1 MTRRFWCFEKTS
13 SLPPG
18 RQGARENKIK
28 TDQTSA
34 LAGIHTGLTSFA
46 LQLRSVFVGVLA
58 SWRFNA
64 LRICRQSAS
73 PASEQCLVLK
83 RVLFC
88 VIALAA
94 SAGACAQAWVPQ
106 KNVEIVVGSAPGG
119 SNDKTARTVEQII
132 THNRLVPA
140 SLTVVNKPGG
150 GSTIAFTYVQQRA
163 GDAHYLVIGTPS
175 LLTNHIVGAS
185 KLHYNDFTPI
195 ASLLNDYV
203 VFAVNAASPIK
214 TGRDLAAQLRKDPK
228 SVTIGFATALGS
240 HNHIAAGLLMKAIGG
255 NARDLKV
262 VAYKG
267 SSEAITNLL
276 GGHIDLVT
284 TAAGNVAAH
293 VAAGKL
299 RVVGVAA
306 NQRFGGA
313 LAAIPTWKEQGV
325 NIVFGGWRAILAP
338 KGITAAQSAY
348 WEKILR
354 TVTQTPE
361 WKADLE
367 RNFWADDFVPGE
379 QFRKALARDYEAMK
393 SVLVDIGLA
402 KGP

>member
-1 MTRRFWCFEKTS
+1 LKFIYRQDATESDIKAKNVFACFRPDLTPFRLHWTFGLN
-13 SLPPG
+13 SLVPWRLG
-18 RQGARENKIK
+18 GSILFVA
-28 TDQTSA
+28 
-34 LAGIHTGLTSFA
+34 AGIA
-46 LQLRSVFVGVLA
+46 L
-58 SWRFNA
+58 
-64 LRICRQSAS
+64 SA
-73 PASEQCLVLK
+73 AVW
-83 RVLFC
+83 
-88 VIALAA
+88 
-94 SAGACAQAWVPQ
+94 AQAWLPQ
-106 KNVEIVVGSAPGG
+106 KNIEIVVGSAPGG
-119 SNDKTARTVEQII
+119 SNDKTARTVEQIL
-132 THNRLVPA
+132 THERLLPT
-140 SLTVVNKPGG
+140 SITVVNKPGG
-150 GSTIAFTYVQQRA
+150 GGTIALTYIQQRA
-163 GDAHYLVIGTPS
+163 GEAHELVIGTPS
-175 LLTNHIVGAS
+175 LLSNHIVGAS
-185 KLHYNDFTPI
+185 KLHYTDFTPI

-214 TGRDLAAQLRKDPK
+214 TGKDLATQLRKDPK

-306 NQRFGGA
+306 NQRFSGV
-313 LAAIPTWKEQGV
+313 LASIPTWKEQGV
-325 NIVFGGWRAILAP
+325 NVVFGGWRAILAP
-338 KGITAAQSAY
+338 KGLTAAQAAY
-348 WEKILR
+348 WESTLR
-354 TVTQTPE
+354 KVTQTAE

-379 QFRKALARDYEAMK
+379 QFRKALDRDYEAMK
-393 SVLVDIGLA
+393 SVLIEIGLA
-402 KGP
+402 RSP